1 MEHQIKLIDKDTVIP
16 KLTPMDW
23 DVVVKGRPFYVA
35 HIPGYVHCIRGWGE
49 PIDLWAWPR
58 NEEPS
63 YDNLVEYELDSP
75 VAWGLN
81 YHEGRYIKCK
91 WDDTM
96 LRGGAGTTITRN
108 DEDFYYVPGGR
119 GYSIPK
125 ALMLIGEIQEH
136 PLNFCTIDFDKKMV
150 GRKIW
155 YNSQPAIIERY
166 INGQCCVMI
175 IPDGAERFETPAEFA
190 KEPLW
195 DEEDARRLKIDCLAD
210 KRVWWFRD

>member
-1 MEHQIKLIDKDTVIP
+1 MEHQIRIIDKNTVIP
-16 KLTPMDW
+16 KLTPLGW

-35 HIPGYVHCIRGWGE
+35 HIPGYVHSIRGWGE

-58 NEEPS
+58 DEEPS

-91 WDDTM
+91 WDDAM

-108 DEDFYYVPGGR
+108 DEDFYYVSGGK

-125 ALMLIGEIQEH
+125 ALMLVAEIQEH
-136 PLNFCTIDFDKKMV
+136 PLDFGTIDFDKKMV

-166 INGQCCVMI
+166 IKGQCCVI
-175 IPDGAERFETPAEFA
+175 IRPDGMERFETPAEFA
-190 KEPLW
+190 EEPLW
-195 DEEDARRLKIDCLAD
+195 DDEDAKWLKVDCLASE
-210 KRVWWFRD
+210 RVWWFRE

>member
-1 MEHQIKLIDKDTVIP
+1 MEPKIRLIEKDTEIP
-16 KLTPMDW
+16 KLYPLQW
-23 DVVVKGRPFYVA
+23 DVVVKGKPFYVA
-35 HIPGYVHCIRGWGE
+35 RVPGYVHCIRGLGE

-81 YHEGRYIKCK
+81 YHEDRYIKCK

-125 ALMLIGEIQEH
+125 ALMLIGKIQEH
-136 PLNFCTIDFDKKMV
+136 PLDFCTIDFDKKMV

-155 YNSQPAIIERY
+155 YNSQPAIIDRY

-175 IPDGAERFETPAEFA
+175 IPDGAKRFEMPAEFA

-195 DEEDARRLKIDCLAD
+195 DEEEARRLKIDCLED
-210 KRVWWFRD
+210 GRVWWFRY

>member
-16 KLTPMDW
+16 RLTPMGW

-35 HIPGYVHCIRGWGE
+35 HIPGYVHCIRDWGE

-58 NEEPS
+58 DEEPS
-63 YDNLVEYELDSP
+63 YENLVEYELDSA

-91 WDDTM
+91 WDDVM
-96 LRGGAGTTITRN
+96 LRCGAGTTITRN
-108 DEDFYYVPGGR
+108 DEDFYYVPGGK

-136 PLNFCTIDFDKKMV
+136 ALNFGTIDFDKKMV

-166 INGQCCVMI
+166 IKGQCCVMI
-175 IPDGAERFETPAEFA
+175 KPDGAERFETPAEFA

-195 DEEDARRLKIDCLAD
+195 DDEDARLLKIDCLASE
-210 KRVWWFRD
+210 RVWWFRD